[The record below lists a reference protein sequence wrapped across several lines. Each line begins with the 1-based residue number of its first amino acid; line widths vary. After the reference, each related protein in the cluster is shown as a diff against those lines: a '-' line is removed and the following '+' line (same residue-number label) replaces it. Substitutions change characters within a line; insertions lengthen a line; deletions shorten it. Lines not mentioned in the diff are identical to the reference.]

1 NSATSPLLTPLIQ
14 RPANMPAK
22 AGRLRACTASTCHP
36 FSRRRSRAWRRESA
50 SNTPRWARP
59 SRSQAR

>member
-1 NSATSPLLTPLIQ
+1 
-14 RPANMPAK
+14 AK
-22 AGRLRACTASTCHP
+22 AGRPRACTASTCHP